1 MKSSLNTLL
10 VILSLLLPALLFTLG
25 EHSISKIQEVRI
37 AETAREMLVSGDLL
51 VPHYNGE
58 LRLQKPPLPYWATL
72 ASYKIAGFNATA
84 VRLPGVL
91 FGLLTALLLF
101 TWCRRELRLQVAA
114 NTALVLAAS
123 FIGIRYF
130 RSGEADAMLLFFVSA
145 ACMLGYD
152 MFYHSTDA
160 TRRLLFGLALGLGF
174 LAKGPAALAI
184 PLLTLLLLT
193 ILEKQPARF
202 KACFSLPGLALL
214 ILIGFGWYAW
224 IFWQLPD
231 AAQQFFGH
239 QLDETFVSGTH
250 AKPLWWYLAHVFEF
264 FAPWGILLI
273 PAFWWSY
280 RQYKLSGS
288 LPDSLRFAWSWLFE
302 VFVLLTITIN
312 KQTQYAL
319 LLAPPVAMIVG
330 HYLAAAE
337 GGFAKLNKVLFGILC
352 LAAMAAGVYA
362 MMHVTTATLA
372 SFAWLGLLLIPLAL
386 KYFLKTQTPSW
397 PVLLVAIVTCMAYL
411 YSESFVAAEPRQSAV
426 QVLMS
431 RAAAH
436 TALYQSRPGDGAI
449 SFYAGRVVPP
459 ISDQDIAAL
468 LQPNREIWLVSQQAP
483 LVKDIKA
490 EPVAESGE
498 LKLFKLKR
506 PAS

>member
-1 MKSSLNTLL
+1 
-10 VILSLLLPALLFTLG
+10 LSLLLPALLFRLG
-25 EHSISKIQEVRI
+25 DHPVSKIQEVRI

-101 TWCRRELRLQVAA
+101 GWSRRELSLQVAA
-114 NTALVLAAS
+114 NTALVLTVS

-145 ACMLGYD
+145 ACMLGYGL
-152 MFYHSTDA
+152 FYHPADSI
-160 TRRLLFGLALGLGF
+160 RRLLFGLVLGLGF
-174 LAKGPAALAI
+174 LTKGPAALAI
-184 PLLTLLLLT
+184 PILTLLLLAT
-193 ILEKQPARF
+193 LEKQPARF

-214 ILIGFGWYAW
+214 ILVGFSWYAW
-224 IFWQLPD
+224 MFWQLPD

-250 AKPLWWYLAHVFEF
+250 AKPLWWYLAHLFEF

-273 PAFWWSY
+273 PALWWSY

-288 LPDSLRFAWSWLFE
+288 LPVSLRFAWSWLFV

-319 LLAPPVAMIVG
+319 LLAPPVAMIAG
-330 HYLAAAE
+330 HYLAMAE

-352 LAAMAAGVYA
+352 LVALAGAGYA
-362 MMHVTTATLA
+362 IMHVAPAVLK
-372 SFAWLGLLLIPLAL
+372 SFAWLGLLLLPLAL
-386 KYFLKTQTPSW
+386 KHFLRIQTPSW
-397 PVLLVAIVTCMAYL
+397 AVLLVAIVTCMTYL
-411 YSESFVAAEPRQSAV
+411 YSEFIPDESGGNPV
-426 QVLMS
+426 QILMS
-431 RAAAH
+431 KTVAH
-436 TALYQSRPGDGAI
+436 APLYQSRPGDGAI

-468 LQPNREIWLVSQQAP
+468 LQTNREIWFVSQQQPMA
-483 LVKDIKA
+483 KDIKV
-490 EPVAESGE
+490 ELVAESGE

-506 PAS
+506 PASCGAQKFLNNI